1 MRSAL
6 FVLAITLPVAGAPLP
21 EKFRQSDTVVIE
33 TSLGDIKVR
42 LQRDRSPET
51 VANFLRYVDGRFY
64 ENTVFHRVIP
74 NFMIQGGG
82 LTADMT
88 EKRGNPPV
96 KNEGAN
102 GLSNQRG
109 TLAAARTADPDSAT
123 SQFYIN
129 LKDNPFLDV
138 QPGRPGYCV
147 FGVVI
152 EGMDVVDRIAGVA
165 TGSRGAHNDVPLQP
179 VVIKAVRRM
188 P

>member
-33 TSLGDIKVR
+33 TSMGDIKVK
-42 LQRDRSPET
+42 LYKDRAPET
-51 VANFLRYVDGRFY
+51 VANFLRYVDDRSY

-82 LTADMT
+82 FNSEMVERRTH
-88 EKRGNPPV
+88 PPV
-96 KNEGAN
+96 KNESAN

-109 TLAAARTADPDSAT
+109 TIAAARTVDPDSAT

-129 LKDNPFLDV
+129 QKDNPFVDA
-138 QPGRPGYCV
+138 QPGKPGYCV
-147 FGVVI
+147 FGIVV

-165 TGSRGAHNDVPLQP
+165 TGSRGIHNDVPLQP
-179 VVIKAVRRM
+179 IVIKAVRRV